1 MFALI
6 LLTLGFLVRFCYY
19 FVTRLLLVT
28 KNGVIFA
35 AGNNEN
41 FCIMARPK
49 KQVKAKEP
57 VTIRLKSLA
66 NGCKSVYLDIY
77 RDGVRSYE
85 FPKLYLIPEKT
96 PADRA
101 ANFATMDAANAI
113 KACRVKEIISGEAGI
128 KEIPGKRIRLLDWM
142 KQRQE
147 RADKAARD
155 AGRKSSN
162 TAEGIKSVTA
172 HLRRYIDTFYNGKAI
187 TLSQVDK
194 CFCEGFSAYLRGDNR
209 RWAGKLSPN
218 TRALYYSGL
227 ETALRE
233 AYKKG
238 VITADPSTLVEER
251 EKPHSEPSE
260 RGYLTAEELKTLAAA
275 KCPNEQVKSA
285 FLFSCFCG
293 LRLSDIE
300 GLTWGA
306 IHKDGNTWG
315 IELRMRKTRRII
327 YLPLSEAARRYIPER
342 GEKGAES
349 LVFDLP
355 KRITTQSDVR
365 TWVKRAGINKS
376 ISFHCARHTFA
387 TLALTRGADLYSI
400 SKLLGH
406 TNIATTQI
414 YAAIIDRRKQ
424 EAANLLNGI
433 LD

>member
-1 MFALI
+1 MA
-6 LLTLGFLVRFCYY
+6 
-19 FVTRLLLVT
+19 
-28 KNGVIFA
+28 KKGVIFA
-35 AGNNEN
+35 AGSTEN

-85 FPKLYLIPEKT
+85 FPKLYIIPEKT
-96 PADRA
+96 PADKA
-101 ANFATMDAANAI
+101 ANLATLDAANAI
-113 KACRVKEIISGEAGI
+113 KARRVKEIINGEAGI
-128 KEIPGKRIRLLDWM
+128 KKAPGKHIRLLDWM

-147 RADKAARD
+147 RAGKAAKD

-162 TAEGIKSVTA
+162 TAEGIKTVTA
-172 HLRRYIDTFYNGKAI
+172 HLRRYIATAYNGEDI
-187 TLSQVDK
+187 TLSKIDK
-194 CFCEGFSAYLRGDNR
+194 RFCEGFSAYLTGDNS

-227 ETALRE
+227 ETALNE
-233 AYKKG
+233 AYRKG
-238 VITADPSTLVEER
+238 IITVNPATFVEER
-251 EKPHSEPSE
+251 EKPHGEPSE
-260 RGYLTAEELKTLAAA
+260 RDYLTAEELKTLAAA
-275 KCPNEQVKSA
+275 KCPNEQVKAA
-285 FLFSCFCG
+285 FLFSCFTG

-300 GLTWGA
+300 GLTWDA
-306 IHKDGNTWG
+306 IHKDGSTWC
-315 IELRMRKTRRII
+315 IELRMQKTRRII
-327 YLPLSEAARRYIPER
+327 YLPLSEAARRYMPER

-365 TWVKRAGINKS
+365 TWVKRAGISKS

-424 EAANLLNGI
+424 EAANLLNGV

>member
-1 MFALI
+1 M
-6 LLTLGFLVRFCYY
+6 FLVLFCYY

-28 KNGVIFA
+28 KKGVIFA
-35 AGNNEN
+35 AGSTEN

-85 FPKLYLIPEKT
+85 FPKLYIIPEKT
-96 PADRA
+96 PADKA
-101 ANFATMDAANAI
+101 ANLATLDAANAI
-113 KACRVKEIISGEAGI
+113 KARRVKEIINGEAGI
-128 KEIPGKRIRLLDWM
+128 KKAPGKHIRLLDWM

-147 RADKAARD
+147 RAGKAAKD

-162 TAEGIKSVTA
+162 TAEGIKTVTA
-172 HLRRYIDTFYNGKAI
+172 HLRRYIATAYNGEDI
-187 TLSQVDK
+187 TLSKIDK
-194 CFCEGFSAYLRGDNR
+194 RFCEGFSAYLMGYNS

-227 ETALRE
+227 ETALNE
-233 AYKKG
+233 AYRKG
-238 VITADPSTLVEER
+238 IITVNPATFVEER
-251 EKPHSEPSE
+251 EKPHGEPSE
-260 RGYLTAEELKTLAAA
+260 RDYLTAEELKTLAAV
-275 KCPNEQVKSA
+275 KCPNEQVKAA
-285 FLFSCFCG
+285 FLFSCFTG

-300 GLTWGA
+300 GLTWDA

-315 IELRMRKTRRII
+315 IELRMQKTRRII
-327 YLPLSEAARRYIPER
+327 YLPLSEAARRYMPER

-365 TWVKRAGINKS
+365 TWVKRAGISKS

-414 YAAIIDRRKQ
+414 YATIIDRRKQ

>member
-1 MFALI
+1 ML
-6 LLTLGFLVRFCYY
+6 FCYY
-19 FVTRLLLVT
+19 FVTRLLLVA
-28 KNGVIFA
+28 KKGVIFA
-35 AGNNEN
+35 AGSTEN

-85 FPKLYLIPEKT
+85 FPKLYIIPEKT
-96 PADRA
+96 PADKA
-101 ANFATMDAANAI
+101 ANLATLDAANAI
-113 KACRVKEIISGEAGI
+113 KARRVKEIINGEAGI
-128 KEIPGKRIRLLDWM
+128 KKAPGKHIRLLDWM

-147 RADKAARD
+147 RAGKAAKD

-162 TAEGIKSVTA
+162 TAEGIKTVTA
-172 HLRRYIDTFYNGKAI
+172 HLRRYIATAYNGEDI
-187 TLSQVDK
+187 TLSKIDK
-194 CFCEGFSAYLRGDNR
+194 RFCEGFSAYLTGDNS

-227 ETALRE
+227 ETALNE
-233 AYKKG
+233 AYRKG
-238 VITADPSTLVEER
+238 IITVNPATFVEER
-251 EKPHSEPSE
+251 EKPHGEPSE
-260 RGYLTAEELKTLAAA
+260 RDYLTAEELKTLAAA
-275 KCPNEQVKSA
+275 KCPNEQVKAA
-285 FLFSCFCG
+285 FLFSCFTG

-300 GLTWGA
+300 GLTWDA
-306 IHKDGNTWG
+306 IHKDGSTWC
-315 IELRMRKTRRII
+315 IELRMQKTRRII
-327 YLPLSEAARRYIPER
+327 YLPLSEAARRYMPER

-365 TWVKRAGINKS
+365 TWVKRAGISKS

-424 EAANLLNGI
+424 EAANLLNGV

>member
-1 MFALI
+1 M
-6 LLTLGFLVRFCYY
+6 FLVLFCYY
-19 FVTRLLLVT
+19 FVTRLLLVA
-28 KNGVIFA
+28 KKGVIFA
-35 AGNNEN
+35 AGSTEN

-57 VTIRLKSLA
+57 VTIRFKSLA

-85 FPKLYLIPEKT
+85 FPKLYIIPEKT
-96 PADRA
+96 PADKA
-101 ANFATMDAANAI
+101 ANLATLDAANAI
-113 KACRVKEIISGEAGI
+113 KARRVKEIINGEAGI
-128 KEIPGKRIRLLDWM
+128 KKAPGKHIRLLDWM

-147 RADKAARD
+147 RAGKAAKD

-162 TAEGIKSVTA
+162 TAEGIKTVTA
-172 HLRRYIDTFYNGKAI
+172 HLRRYIATAYNGEDI
-187 TLSQVDK
+187 TLSKIDK
-194 CFCEGFSAYLRGDNR
+194 RFCEGFSAYLTGDNS

-227 ETALRE
+227 ETALNE

-238 VITADPSTLVEER
+238 LISVNPTALVEES
-251 EKPHSEPSE
+251 EKPHGEPSE
-260 RGYLTAEELKTLAAA
+260 RDYLTAEELKTLAAA
-275 KCPNEQVKSA
+275 KCPNEQVKAA
-285 FLFSCFCG
+285 FLFSCFTG

-300 GLTWGA
+300 GLTWDA
-306 IHKDGNTWG
+306 IHKDRNTWG
-315 IELRMRKTRRII
+315 IELRMQKTRRII
-327 YLPLSEAARRYIPER
+327 YLPLSEAARRYMPER

-365 TWVKRAGINKS
+365 TWVKRAGISKS